1 MSAEDADQL
10 LKQPVRNKETV
21 IRAMK
26 AAASITP
33 PAIRKLSVQAAMET
47 YPYLKQTDLVRLDLC
62 ANERNTECS
71 QIKSYQAMF
80 FFVADA

>member
-1 MSAEDADQL
+1 MYFFFCFRESTQSQQDITSLSAEDADQL

-47 YPYLKQTDLVRLDLC
+47 YPYLKQTDLVR
-62 ANERNTECS
+62 
-71 QIKSYQAMF
+71 
-80 FFVADA
+80 